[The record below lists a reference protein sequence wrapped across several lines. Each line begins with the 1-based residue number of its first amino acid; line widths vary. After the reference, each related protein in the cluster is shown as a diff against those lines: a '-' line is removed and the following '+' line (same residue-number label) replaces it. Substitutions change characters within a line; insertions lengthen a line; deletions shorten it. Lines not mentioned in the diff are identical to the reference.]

1 MDRIEKIIQKL
12 NKKQT
17 TLKKSLAVYILI
29 ALIVAVSFGS
39 FLIIFFENWKDIVRQ
54 VNSELEDSTVSYE
67 GGEYKIAKW
76 GYSSEKVARQI
87 EILSF
92 LEIASGFLCGGG
104 AVICVSHQYYKR
116 KLEEPL
122 KLLKREIEFI
132 GRDDLSFDCS
142 YVSNDELGE
151 VCETL
156 NRMRKQ
162 LIKNQENLWQL
173 MEAQRSLNAAFAH
186 DIRTPL
192 TVMRGYTQM
201 MLKFYPE
208 GKVSEE
214 KMIETL
220 QMLERQTN
228 RLEQFSLTMKEIHNM
243 EEWKVDRQD
252 FSVNQLVQQIK
263 DTLRGMPLEGKKVE
277 LSCEIEDMKIICDN
291 NLIQEVV
298 DNMMTNALRYAKER
312 ITISLAKDKEGLFIY
327 VKDDGKG
334 FPREAIMKAARPYFS
349 TAEDH
354 FGLGLTICQTLC
366 KKHGG
371 DLELM
376 NSFEGGAIVCACFM
390 VD

>member
-1 MDRIEKIIQKL
+1 MDRIEKIAQKL
-12 NKKQT
+12 HWNQM

-29 ALIVAVSFGS
+29 ALAVAVFFGGV
-39 FLIIFFENWKDIVRQ
+39 FIVFFENWKEIVLQ
-54 VNSELEDSTVSYE
+54 VNHQPDAWTILYEANGHKVSER
-67 GGEYKIAKW
+67 
-76 GYSSEKVARQI
+76 YSSEKVARQI

-92 LEIASGFLCGGG
+92 LEIAAVFLCGGV

-122 KLLKREIEFI
+122 KILKREMEFI

-142 YVSNDELGE
+142 YISNDEMGE
-151 VCETL
+151 VCNTL

-162 LIKNQENLWQL
+162 LVKNQENLWHL
-173 MEAQRSLNAAFAH
+173 MEAQRNLNAAFAH

-208 GKVSEE
+208 GKISEE

-220 QMLERQTN
+220 QMLERQTG
-228 RLEQFSLTMKEIHNM
+228 RIEQFSLTMKEIHNM
-243 EEWKVDRQD
+243 EEWKVDRQP
-252 FSVNQLVQQIK
+252 FSVKELAQQIRDNLK
-263 DTLRGMPLEGKKVE
+263 GMPLEGIQVE
-277 LSCEIEDMKIICDN
+277 FSCEIDEMQIICDK
-291 NLIQEVV
+291 NLIQEVA
-298 DNMMTNALRYAKER
+298 DNILANALRYAKEK
-312 ITISLAKDKEGLFIY
+312 ITISMVKDEEGLFLY

-334 FPREAIMKAARPYFS
+334 FSKEEIMKAARPYFS

-376 NSFEGGAIVCACFM
+376 NSLEGGAIVSAYFM

>member
-1 MDRIEKIIQKL
+1 MDRIEKIAQKL
-12 NKKQT
+12 HWNQM

-29 ALIVAVSFGS
+29 ALATAVFCGGVFIV
-39 FLIIFFENWKDIVRQ
+39 FFENWKEIVLQ
-54 VNSELEDSTVSYE
+54 VNNQQNNLAVLYGAD
-67 GGEYKIAKW
+67 GYKLSMR
-76 GYSSEKVARQI
+76 YSSEKVARQI

-92 LEIASGFLCGGG
+92 LEIAAVFLCGGV

-122 KLLKREIEFI
+122 KILKREMEFI

-142 YVSNDELGE
+142 YISNDEMGE
-151 VCETL
+151 VCNTL

-162 LIKNQENLWQL
+162 LVKNQENLWHL
-173 MEAQRSLNAAFAH
+173 MEAQRNLNAAFAH

-208 GKVSEE
+208 GKISEE

-220 QMLERQTN
+220 QMLERQTG
-228 RLEQFSLTMKEIHNM
+228 RIEQFSLTMKEIHNM
-243 EEWKVDRQD
+243 EEWKVDRQP
-252 FSVNQLVQQIK
+252 FSVKELAQQIRDNLK
-263 DTLRGMPLEGKKVE
+263 GMPLEGIQVE
-277 LSCEIEDMKIICDN
+277 FSCEIDEIQIICDK
-291 NLIQEVV
+291 NLIQEVA
-298 DNMMTNALRYAKER
+298 DNILANALRYAKEK
-312 ITISLAKDKEGLFIY
+312 ITISMVKDEEGLFLY

-334 FPREAIMKAARPYFS
+334 FSKEEIMKAARPYFS

-376 NSFEGGAIVCACFM
+376 NSLEGGAIVSAYFM

>member
-1 MDRIEKIIQKL
+1 MDRIEKIAQKFHWNQL
-12 NKKQT
+12 

-29 ALIVAVSFGS
+29 ALAVAVFWGGV
-39 FLIIFFENWKDIVRQ
+39 FVVFFENWKDMVLK
-54 VNSELEDSTVSYE
+54 VNHQSDAWSMLYE
-67 GGEYKIAKW
+67 ANGYKISER
-76 GYSSEKVARQI
+76 YSSEKVARQI

-92 LEIASGFLCGGG
+92 MEIAVVFLCGGV
-104 AVICVSHQYYKR
+104 AVIGVSHQYYKR

-122 KLLKREIEFI
+122 KILKREMEFI

-142 YVSNDELGE
+142 YISNDEMGE
-151 VCETL
+151 VCNTL

-162 LIKNQENLWQL
+162 LVKNQENLWHL
-173 MEAQRSLNAAFAH
+173 MEAQRNLNAAFVH

-208 GKVSEE
+208 GKISEE

-220 QMLERQTN
+220 QMLERQTG
-228 RLEQFSLTMKEIHNM
+228 RIEQFSLTMKEIHNM
-243 EEWKVDRQD
+243 EEWKVDRQP
-252 FSVNQLVQQIK
+252 FSVKELVQQIRENLK
-263 DTLRGMPLEGKKVE
+263 GMPLGEIQVE
-277 LSCEIEDMKIICDN
+277 FSCEIDEMQIICDK
-291 NLIQEVV
+291 NLIQEVA
-298 DNMMTNALRYAKER
+298 DNILTNALRYAREKIVISMAKEE
-312 ITISLAKDKEGLFIY
+312 EGLFIY

-334 FPREAIMKAARPYFS
+334 FSKEEIMKAARPYFS

-376 NSFEGGAIVCACFM
+376 NSLEGGAIVSAYFM

>member
-1 MDRIEKIIQKL
+1 MDRIEKIAQKL
-12 NKKQT
+12 HWNQM
-17 TLKKSLAVYILI
+17 TLKKTLAVYILI
-29 ALIVAVSFGS
+29 ALAVAVFFGGV
-39 FLIIFFENWKDIVRQ
+39 FIVFFENWKEIVLQ
-54 VNSELEDSTVSYE
+54 VNHQPDAWTILYEANGHKVSER
-67 GGEYKIAKW
+67 
-76 GYSSEKVARQI
+76 YSSEKVARQI

-92 LEIASGFLCGGG
+92 LEIAAVFLCGGV

-122 KLLKREIEFI
+122 KILKREMEFI

-142 YVSNDELGE
+142 YISNDEMGE
-151 VCETL
+151 VCNTL

-162 LIKNQENLWQL
+162 LVKNQENLWHL
-173 MEAQRSLNAAFAH
+173 MEAQRNLNAAFAH

-208 GKVSEE
+208 GKISEE

-220 QMLERQTN
+220 QMLERQTG
-228 RLEQFSLTMKEIHNM
+228 RIEQFSLTMKEIHNM
-243 EEWKVDRQD
+243 EEWKVDRQPC
-252 FSVNQLVQQIK
+252 SVKELAQQIRDNLK
-263 DTLRGMPLEGKKVE
+263 GMPLEGIQVE
-277 LSCEIEDMKIICDN
+277 FSCEIDEMQIICDK
-291 NLIQEVV
+291 NLIQEVA
-298 DNMMTNALRYAKER
+298 DNILANALRYAKEK
-312 ITISLAKDKEGLFIY
+312 ITISMVKDEEGLFLY

-334 FPREAIMKAARPYFS
+334 FSKEEIMKAARPYFS

-376 NSFEGGAIVCACFM
+376 NSLEGGAIVSAYFM

>member
-1 MDRIEKIIQKL
+1 MDRIEKIAQKFHWNQL
-12 NKKQT
+12 

-29 ALIVAVSFGS
+29 ALAVAVFWGGV
-39 FLIIFFENWKDIVRQ
+39 FVVFFENWKDMVLK
-54 VNSELEDSTVSYE
+54 VNHQSDAWSMLYE
-67 GGEYKIAKW
+67 ANGYKISER
-76 GYSSEKVARQI
+76 YSSEKVARQI

-92 LEIASGFLCGGG
+92 MEIAVVFLCGGV

-122 KLLKREIEFI
+122 KILKREMEFI

-142 YVSNDELGE
+142 YISNDEMGE
-151 VCETL
+151 VCNTL

-162 LIKNQENLWQL
+162 LVKNQENLWHL
-173 MEAQRSLNAAFAH
+173 MEAQRNLNAAFAH

-208 GKVSEE
+208 GKISEE

-220 QMLERQTN
+220 QMLERQTG
-228 RLEQFSLTMKEIHNM
+228 RIEQFSLTMKEIHNM
-243 EEWKVDRQD
+243 EEWKVDRQP
-252 FSVNQLVQQIK
+252 FSVKELVQQIRENLK
-263 DTLRGMPLEGKKVE
+263 GMPLGEIQVE
-277 LSCEIEDMKIICDN
+277 FSCEIDEMQIICDK
-291 NLIQEVV
+291 NLIQEVA
-298 DNMMTNALRYAKER
+298 DNILTNALRYAREKIVISMAKEE
-312 ITISLAKDKEGLFIY
+312 EGLFIY

-334 FPREAIMKAARPYFS
+334 FSKEEIMKAARPYFS

-376 NSFEGGAIVCACFM
+376 NSLEGGAIVSAYFM

>member
-1 MDRIEKIIQKL
+1 MAQKFHWNQL
-12 NKKQT
+12 

-29 ALIVAVSFGS
+29 ALAAAVFCGAAFIV
-39 FLIIFFENWKDIVRQ
+39 FFENWKEIVLQ
-54 VNSELEDSTVSYE
+54 VNDQQDNLAVLYGANGYQLSMR
-67 GGEYKIAKW
+67 
-76 GYSSEKVARQI
+76 YSSEKVARQI

-92 LEIASGFLCGGG
+92 LEIVTAFLCGGA
-104 AVICVSHQYYKR
+104 AVIGVSHQYYKR

-122 KLLKREIEFI
+122 RILKREMEFI

-151 VCETL
+151 VCDTL

-162 LIKNQENLWQL
+162 LVKNQENLWQL
-173 MEAQRSLNAAFAH
+173 MEAQRNLNAAFAH

-208 GKVSEE
+208 GKISEE

-220 QMLERQTN
+220 QMLERQTG
-228 RLEQFSLTMKEIHNM
+228 RIEQFSLTMKEIHNM
-243 EEWKVDRQD
+243 EEWKVDRQP
-252 FSVNQLVQQIK
+252 FSVKELVQQIRDNLK
-263 DTLRGMPLEGKKVE
+263 GMPLEGIKVE
-277 LSCEIEDMKIICDN
+277 LSCEIEEVQIICDK

-298 DNMMTNALRYAKER
+298 DNMLTNALRYAKEK
-312 ITISLAKDKEGLFIY
+312 IIISIVKEEEGLFVY
-327 VKDDGKG
+327 MKDDGKG
-334 FPREAIMKAARPYFS
+334 FSKEEIMKAARPYFS

-371 DLELM
+371 DLEVM
-376 NSFEGGAIVCACFM
+376 NSLEGGAIVSAYFM
-390 VD
+390 AD

>member
-1 MDRIEKIIQKL
+1 MDRIEKIAQKL
-12 NKKQT
+12 HWNQM

-29 ALIVAVSFGS
+29 ALATAVFCGGVFIV
-39 FLIIFFENWKDIVRQ
+39 FFENWKEIVLQ
-54 VNSELEDSTVSYE
+54 VNNQQNNLAVLYGAD
-67 GGEYKIAKW
+67 GYKLSMR
-76 GYSSEKVARQI
+76 YSSEKVARQI

-92 LEIASGFLCGGG
+92 LEIAAVFLFGGV

-122 KLLKREIEFI
+122 KILKREMEFI

-142 YVSNDELGE
+142 YISNDEMGE
-151 VCETL
+151 VCNTL

-162 LIKNQENLWQL
+162 LVKNQENLWHL
-173 MEAQRSLNAAFAH
+173 MEAQRNLNAAFAH

-208 GKVSEE
+208 GKISEE

-220 QMLERQTN
+220 QMLERQTG
-228 RLEQFSLTMKEIHNM
+228 RIEQFSLTMKEIHNM
-243 EEWKVDRQD
+243 EEWKVDRQPC
-252 FSVNQLVQQIK
+252 SVKELAQQIRDNLK
-263 DTLRGMPLEGKKVE
+263 GMPLEGIQVE
-277 LSCEIEDMKIICDN
+277 FSCEIDEMQIICDK
-291 NLIQEVV
+291 NLIQEVA
-298 DNMMTNALRYAKER
+298 DNILANALRYAKEK
-312 ITISLAKDKEGLFIY
+312 ITISMVKDEEGLFLY

-334 FPREAIMKAARPYFS
+334 FSKEEIMKAARPYFS

-376 NSFEGGAIVCACFM
+376 NSLEGGAIVSAYFM

>member
-1 MDRIEKIIQKL
+1 MDRIEKIAQKL
-12 NKKQT
+12 HWNQM
-17 TLKKSLAVYILI
+17 TLKKTLAVYILI
-29 ALIVAVSFGS
+29 ALAVAVFFGGV
-39 FLIIFFENWKDIVRQ
+39 FIVFFENWKEIVLQ
-54 VNSELEDSTVSYE
+54 VNHQPDAWTILYEANGHKVSER
-67 GGEYKIAKW
+67 
-76 GYSSEKVARQI
+76 YSSEKVARQI

-92 LEIASGFLCGGG
+92 LEIAAVFLCGGV

-122 KLLKREIEFI
+122 KILKREMEFI

-142 YVSNDELGE
+142 YISNDEMGE
-151 VCETL
+151 VCNTL

-162 LIKNQENLWQL
+162 LVKNQENLWHL
-173 MEAQRSLNAAFAH
+173 MEAQRNLNAAFAH

-208 GKVSEE
+208 GKITEE

-220 QMLERQTN
+220 QMLERQTG
-228 RLEQFSLTMKEIHNM
+228 RIEQFSLTMKEIHNM
-243 EEWKVDRQD
+243 EEWKVDRQPC
-252 FSVNQLVQQIK
+252 SVKELAQQIRDNLK
-263 DTLRGMPLEGKKVE
+263 GMPLEGIKVE
-277 LSCEIEDMKIICDN
+277 FSCEIDEMQIICDK
-291 NLIQEVV
+291 NLIQEVA
-298 DNMMTNALRYAKER
+298 DNILANALRYAKEK
-312 ITISLAKDKEGLFIY
+312 ITISMVKDEEGLFLY

-334 FPREAIMKAARPYFS
+334 FSKEEIMKAARPYFS

-376 NSFEGGAIVCACFM
+376 NSLEGGAIVSAYFM

>member
-1 MDRIEKIIQKL
+1 MDRIEKLIQKF
-12 NKKQT
+12 NWRQM
-17 TLKKSLAVYILI
+17 TLKKSLAVYILT
-29 ALIVAVSFGS
+29 ALTVVAFFAC
-39 FLIIFFENWKDIVRQ
+39 FLIAFFENWKGIVRQ
-54 VNSELEDSTVSYE
+54 VNDESDTLAVMYEDS
-67 GGEYKIAKW
+67 GYKVEWNYPSPKA
-76 GYSSEKVARQI
+76 AREI

-92 LEIASGFLCGGG
+92 LEIAAVFLCGGA

-122 KLLKREIEFI
+122 KILKREMEFI

-151 VCETL
+151 VCDTL

-162 LIKNQENLWQL
+162 LVKNQENLWQL
-173 MEAQRSLNAAFAH
+173 MEAQRNLNAAFAH

-208 GKVSEE
+208 GKLSEE

-220 QMLERQTN
+220 QMLERQTD
-228 RLEQFSLTMKEIHNM
+228 RIEQFSLTMKEIHNM
-243 EEWKVDRQD
+243 EEWKVDRKP
-252 FSVNQLVQQIK
+252 FSVKELVQQIRDNLK
-263 DTLRGMPLEGKKVE
+263 GMPLEGIKVD
-277 LSCEIEDMKIICDN
+277 LFCETEDVQIICDK
-291 NLIQEVV
+291 NLIQEVI
-298 DNMMTNALRYAKER
+298 DNMLTNALRYAKER
-312 ITISLAKDKEGLFIY
+312 IIISIVKEEEGLFLY

-334 FPREAIMKAARPYFS
+334 FSKEEIMKAARPYFS
-349 TAEDH
+349 TTEDH

-376 NSFEGGAIVCACFM
+376 NSLEGGAIVSAYFM

>member
-1 MDRIEKIIQKL
+1 MDRIEKIAQKFHWNQL
-12 NKKQT
+12 

-29 ALIVAVSFGS
+29 ALAAAVFFGGV
-39 FLIIFFENWKDIVRQ
+39 FVVFFENWKDMVLQ
-54 VNSELEDSTVSYE
+54 VNHQPDAWTMLYEANGYKVSER
-67 GGEYKIAKW
+67 
-76 GYSSEKVARQI
+76 YSSEKVARQI

-92 LEIASGFLCGGG
+92 LEIAVVFLCGGV

-122 KLLKREIEFI
+122 KILKREMEFM

-142 YVSNDELGE
+142 YISNDEMGE
-151 VCETL
+151 VCDTL

-162 LIKNQENLWQL
+162 LVKNQENLWQM
-173 MEAQRSLNAAFAH
+173 MEAQRNLNAAFAH

-208 GKVSEE
+208 GKISEE

-220 QMLERQTN
+220 QMLERQTG
-228 RLEQFSLTMKEIHNM
+228 RIEQFSLTMKEIHNM
-243 EEWKVDRQD
+243 EEWKVDRQP
-252 FSVNQLVQQIK
+252 FSVKELVQQIRENLK
-263 DTLRGMPLEGKKVE
+263 GMPLEGIKVE
-277 LSCEIEDMKIICDN
+277 FSCEIDEMQIICDK
-291 NLIQEVV
+291 NLIQEVA
-298 DNMMTNALRYAKER
+298 DNILTNALRYAKEK
-312 ITISLAKDKEGLFIY
+312 IIISMVKEEEGLFLY

-334 FPREAIMKAARPYFS
+334 FSKEEIMKAARPYFS

-376 NSFEGGAIVCACFM
+376 NSLEGGAIVSAYFM

>member
-1 MDRIEKIIQKL
+1 MDRIEKIAQKL
-12 NKKQT
+12 HWNQM
-17 TLKKSLAVYILI
+17 TLKKTLAVYILI
-29 ALIVAVSFGS
+29 ALAVAVFFGGV
-39 FLIIFFENWKDIVRQ
+39 FIIFFENWKEIVLQ
-54 VNSELEDSTVSYE
+54 VNHQPDAWTILYEANGHKVSER
-67 GGEYKIAKW
+67 
-76 GYSSEKVARQI
+76 YSSEKVARQI

-92 LEIASGFLCGGG
+92 LEIAAVFLCGGV

-122 KLLKREIEFI
+122 KILKREMEFI

-142 YVSNDELGE
+142 YISNDEMGE
-151 VCETL
+151 VCNTL

-162 LIKNQENLWQL
+162 LVKNQENLWHL
-173 MEAQRSLNAAFAH
+173 MEAQRNLNAAFAH

-208 GKVSEE
+208 GKISEE

-220 QMLERQTN
+220 QMLERQTG
-228 RLEQFSLTMKEIHNM
+228 RIEQFSLTMKEIHNM
-243 EEWKVDRQD
+243 EEWKVDRQPC
-252 FSVNQLVQQIK
+252 SVKELAQQIRDNLK
-263 DTLRGMPLEGKKVE
+263 GMPLEGIKVE
-277 LSCEIEDMKIICDN
+277 FSCEIDEMQIICDK
-291 NLIQEVV
+291 NLIQEVA
-298 DNMMTNALRYAKER
+298 DNILANALRYAKEK
-312 ITISLAKDKEGLFIY
+312 ITISMVKDEEGLFLY

-334 FPREAIMKAARPYFS
+334 FSKEEIMKAARPYFS

-376 NSFEGGAIVCACFM
+376 NSLEGGAIVSAYFM

>member
-1 MDRIEKIIQKL
+1 MDRIEKIAQKL
-12 NKKQT
+12 HWNQM

-29 ALIVAVSFGS
+29 ALATAVFCGGVLIV
-39 FLIIFFENWKDIVRQ
+39 FFENWKEIVLQ
-54 VNSELEDSTVSYE
+54 VNNQQNNLAVLYGAD
-67 GGEYKIAKW
+67 GYKLSMR
-76 GYSSEKVARQI
+76 YSSEKVARQI

-92 LEIASGFLCGGG
+92 LEIAAVFLCGSV

-122 KLLKREIEFI
+122 KILKREMEFI

-142 YVSNDELGE
+142 YISNDEMGE
-151 VCETL
+151 VCNTL

-162 LIKNQENLWQL
+162 LVKNQENLWHL
-173 MEAQRSLNAAFAH
+173 MEAQRNLNAAFAH

-208 GKVSEE
+208 GKISEE

-220 QMLERQTN
+220 QMLERQTG
-228 RLEQFSLTMKEIHNM
+228 RIEQFSLTMKEIHNM
-243 EEWKVDRQD
+243 EEWKVDRQP
-252 FSVNQLVQQIK
+252 FSVKELAQQIRDNLK
-263 DTLRGMPLEGKKVE
+263 GMPLEGIQVE
-277 LSCEIEDMKIICDN
+277 FSCEIDEMQIICDK
-291 NLIQEVV
+291 NLIQEVA
-298 DNMMTNALRYAKER
+298 DNILANALRYAKEK
-312 ITISLAKDKEGLFIY
+312 ITISMVKDEEGLFLY

-334 FPREAIMKAARPYFS
+334 FSKEEIMKAARPYFS

-376 NSFEGGAIVCACFM
+376 NSLEGGAIVSAYFM

>member
-1 MDRIEKIIQKL
+1 MDRIEKIAQKL
-12 NKKQT
+12 HWNQM

-29 ALIVAVSFGS
+29 ALATAVFCGGVLIV
-39 FLIIFFENWKDIVRQ
+39 FFENWKEIVLQ
-54 VNSELEDSTVSYE
+54 VNNQQNNLAVLYGAD
-67 GGEYKIAKW
+67 GYKLSMR
-76 GYSSEKVARQI
+76 YSSEKVARQI

-92 LEIASGFLCGGG
+92 LEIAAVFLCGGV

-122 KLLKREIEFI
+122 KILKREMEFI

-142 YVSNDELGE
+142 YISNDEMGE
-151 VCETL
+151 VCNTL

-162 LIKNQENLWQL
+162 LVKNQENLWHL
-173 MEAQRSLNAAFAH
+173 MEAQRNLNAAFAH

-208 GKVSEE
+208 GKISEE

-220 QMLERQTN
+220 QMLERQTD
-228 RLEQFSLTMKEIHNM
+228 RIEQFSLTMKEIHNM
-243 EEWKVDRQD
+243 EEWKVDRQP
-252 FSVNQLVQQIK
+252 FSVKELAQQIRDNLK
-263 DTLRGMPLEGKKVE
+263 GMPLEGIQVE
-277 LSCEIEDMKIICDN
+277 FSCEIDEMQIICDK
-291 NLIQEVV
+291 NLIQEVA
-298 DNMMTNALRYAKER
+298 DNILANALRYAKEK
-312 ITISLAKDKEGLFIY
+312 ITISMVKDEEGLFLY

-334 FPREAIMKAARPYFS
+334 FSKEEIMKAARPYFS

-376 NSFEGGAIVCACFM
+376 NSLEGGAIVSAYFM

>member
-1 MDRIEKIIQKL
+1 M
-12 NKKQT
+12 

-29 ALIVAVSFGS
+29 ALATAVFCGGVFIV
-39 FLIIFFENWKDIVRQ
+39 FFENWKEIVLQ
-54 VNSELEDSTVSYE
+54 VNHQPDAWTILYEANGHKVSER
-67 GGEYKIAKW
+67 
-76 GYSSEKVARQI
+76 YSSEKVARQI

-92 LEIASGFLCGGG
+92 LEIAAVFLCGGV

-122 KLLKREIEFI
+122 KILKREMEFI

-142 YVSNDELGE
+142 YISNDEMGE
-151 VCETL
+151 VCNTL

-162 LIKNQENLWQL
+162 LVKNQENLWHL
-173 MEAQRSLNAAFAH
+173 MEAQRNLNAAFAH

-208 GKVSEE
+208 GKISEE

-220 QMLERQTN
+220 QMLERQTG
-228 RLEQFSLTMKEIHNM
+228 RIEQFSLTMKEIHNM
-243 EEWKVDRQD
+243 EEWKVDRQPC
-252 FSVNQLVQQIK
+252 SVKELAQQIRDNLK
-263 DTLRGMPLEGKKVE
+263 GMPLEGIKVE
-277 LSCEIEDMKIICDN
+277 FSCEIDEMQIICDK
-291 NLIQEVV
+291 NLIQEVA
-298 DNMMTNALRYAKER
+298 DNILANALRYAKEK
-312 ITISLAKDKEGLFIY
+312 ITISMVKDEEGLFLY

-334 FPREAIMKAARPYFS
+334 FSKEEIMKAARPYFS

-376 NSFEGGAIVCACFM
+376 NSLEGGAIVSAYFM

>member
-1 MDRIEKIIQKL
+1 MDRIEKIAQKL
-12 NKKQT
+12 HWNQM

-29 ALIVAVSFGS
+29 ALATAVFCGGVLIV
-39 FLIIFFENWKDIVRQ
+39 FFENWKEIVLQ
-54 VNSELEDSTVSYE
+54 VNNQQNNLAVLYGAD
-67 GGEYKIAKW
+67 GYKLSMR
-76 GYSSEKVARQI
+76 YSSEKVARQI

-92 LEIASGFLCGGG
+92 LEIAAVFLCGGV

-122 KLLKREIEFI
+122 KILKREMEFI

-142 YVSNDELGE
+142 YISNDEMGE
-151 VCETL
+151 VCNTL

-162 LIKNQENLWQL
+162 LVKNQENLWHL
-173 MEAQRSLNAAFAH
+173 MEAQRNLNAAFAH

-208 GKVSEE
+208 GKISEE

-220 QMLERQTN
+220 QMLERQTG
-228 RLEQFSLTMKEIHNM
+228 RIEQFSLTMKEIHNM
-243 EEWKVDRQD
+243 EEWKVDRQP
-252 FSVNQLVQQIK
+252 FSVKELAQQIRDNLK
-263 DTLRGMPLEGKKVE
+263 GMPLEGIQVE
-277 LSCEIEDMKIICDN
+277 FSCEIDEMQIICDK
-291 NLIQEVV
+291 NLIQEVA
-298 DNMMTNALRYAKER
+298 DNILANALRYAKEK
-312 ITISLAKDKEGLFIY
+312 ITISMVKDEEGLFLY

-334 FPREAIMKAARPYFS
+334 FSKEEIMKAARPYFS

-376 NSFEGGAIVCACFM
+376 NSLEGGAIVSAYFM

>member
-1 MDRIEKIIQKL
+1 MDRIEKIAQKL
-12 NKKQT
+12 HWNQM
-17 TLKKSLAVYILI
+17 TLKKTLAVYILI
-29 ALIVAVSFGS
+29 ALAVAVFFGGV
-39 FLIIFFENWKDIVRQ
+39 FIVFFENWKEIVLQ
-54 VNSELEDSTVSYE
+54 VNHQPDAWTILYEANGHKVSER
-67 GGEYKIAKW
+67 
-76 GYSSEKVARQI
+76 YSSEKVARQI

-92 LEIASGFLCGGG
+92 LEIAAVFLCGGV

-122 KLLKREIEFI
+122 KILKREMEFI

-142 YVSNDELGE
+142 YISNDEMGE
-151 VCETL
+151 VCNTL

-162 LIKNQENLWQL
+162 LIKNQENLWHL
-173 MEAQRSLNAAFAH
+173 MEAQRNLNAAFAH

-208 GKVSEE
+208 GKISEE

-220 QMLERQTN
+220 QMLERQTG
-228 RLEQFSLTMKEIHNM
+228 RIEQFSLTMKEIHNM
-243 EEWKVDRQD
+243 EEWKVDRQPC
-252 FSVNQLVQQIK
+252 SVKELAQQIRDNLK
-263 DTLRGMPLEGKKVE
+263 GMPLEGIKVE
-277 LSCEIEDMKIICDN
+277 FSCEIDEMQIICDK
-291 NLIQEVV
+291 NLIQEVA
-298 DNMMTNALRYAKER
+298 DNILANALRYAKEK
-312 ITISLAKDKEGLFIY
+312 ITISMVKDEEGLFLY

-334 FPREAIMKAARPYFS
+334 FSKEEIMKAARPYFS

-376 NSFEGGAIVCACFM
+376 NSLEGGAIVSAYFM

>member
-1 MDRIEKIIQKL
+1 MDRIEKIAQKFHWNQL
-12 NKKQT
+12 

-29 ALIVAVSFGS
+29 ALAVAVFWGGV
-39 FLIIFFENWKDIVRQ
+39 FVVFFENWKDMVLK
-54 VNSELEDSTVSYE
+54 VNHQSDAWSMLYE
-67 GGEYKIAKW
+67 ANGYKISER
-76 GYSSEKVARQI
+76 YSSEKVARQI

-92 LEIASGFLCGGG
+92 MEIAVVFLCGGV
-104 AVICVSHQYYKR
+104 AVIGVSHQYYKR

-122 KLLKREIEFI
+122 KILKREMEFI

-142 YVSNDELGE
+142 YISNDEMGE
-151 VCETL
+151 VCNTL

-162 LIKNQENLWQL
+162 LVKNQENLWHL
-173 MEAQRSLNAAFAH
+173 MEAQRNLNAAFAH

-208 GKVSEE
+208 GKISEE

-220 QMLERQTN
+220 QMLERQTG
-228 RLEQFSLTMKEIHNM
+228 RIEQFSLTMKEIHNM
-243 EEWKVDRQD
+243 EEWKVDRQP
-252 FSVNQLVQQIK
+252 FSVKELVQQIRENLK
-263 DTLRGMPLEGKKVE
+263 GMPLGEIQVE
-277 LSCEIEDMKIICDN
+277 FSCEIDEMQIICDK
-291 NLIQEVV
+291 NLIQEVA
-298 DNMMTNALRYAKER
+298 DNILTNALRYAREKIVISMAKEE
-312 ITISLAKDKEGLFIY
+312 EGLFIY

-334 FPREAIMKAARPYFS
+334 FSKEEIMKAARPYFS

-376 NSFEGGAIVCACFM
+376 NSLEGGAIVSAYFM

>member
-1 MDRIEKIIQKL
+1 MDRIEKIAQKFHW
-12 NKKQT
+12 NQM

-29 ALIVAVSFGS
+29 ALAVAVFWGGV
-39 FLIIFFENWKDIVRQ
+39 FVVFFENWKDMVLK
-54 VNSELEDSTVSYE
+54 VNHQPDAWSMLYE
-67 GGEYKIAKW
+67 ANGYKISER
-76 GYSSEKVARQI
+76 YSSEKVARQI

-92 LEIASGFLCGGG
+92 MEIAVVFLCGGV

-122 KLLKREIEFI
+122 KILKREMEFI

-142 YVSNDELGE
+142 YISNDEMGE
-151 VCETL
+151 VCNTL

-162 LIKNQENLWQL
+162 LVKNQENLWHL
-173 MEAQRSLNAAFAH
+173 MEAQRNLNAAFAH

-208 GKVSEE
+208 GKISEE

-220 QMLERQTN
+220 QMLERQTG
-228 RLEQFSLTMKEIHNM
+228 RIEQFSLTMKEIHNM
-243 EEWKVDRQD
+243 EEWKVDRQP
-252 FSVNQLVQQIK
+252 FSVKELVQQIRENLK
-263 DTLRGMPLEGKKVE
+263 GMPLGEIQVE
-277 LSCEIEDMKIICDN
+277 FSCEIDEMQIICDK
-291 NLIQEVV
+291 NLIQEVA
-298 DNMMTNALRYAKER
+298 DNILTNALRYAREKIVISMAKEE
-312 ITISLAKDKEGLFIY
+312 EGLFIY

-334 FPREAIMKAARPYFS
+334 FSKEEIMKAARPYFS

-376 NSFEGGAIVCACFM
+376 NSLEGGAIVSAYFM

>member
-1 MDRIEKIIQKL
+1 MDRIEKIAQKL
-12 NKKQT
+12 HWNQM
-17 TLKKSLAVYILI
+17 TLKKTLAVYILI
-29 ALIVAVSFGS
+29 ALAVAVFFGGV
-39 FLIIFFENWKDIVRQ
+39 FIVFFENWKEIVLQ
-54 VNSELEDSTVSYE
+54 VNHQPDAWTILYEANGHKVSER
-67 GGEYKIAKW
+67 
-76 GYSSEKVARQI
+76 YSSEKVARQI

-92 LEIASGFLCGGG
+92 LEIAAVFLCGGV

-122 KLLKREIEFI
+122 KILKREMEFI

-142 YVSNDELGE
+142 YISNDEMGE
-151 VCETL
+151 VCNTL

-162 LIKNQENLWQL
+162 LVKNQENLWHL
-173 MEAQRSLNAAFAH
+173 MEAQRNLNAAFAH

-208 GKVSEE
+208 GKISEE

-220 QMLERQTN
+220 QMLERQTG
-228 RLEQFSLTMKEIHNM
+228 RIEQFSLTMKEIHNM
-243 EEWKVDRQD
+243 EEWKVDRQPC
-252 FSVNQLVQQIK
+252 SVKELAQQIRDNLK
-263 DTLRGMPLEGKKVE
+263 GMPLEGIKVE
-277 LSCEIEDMKIICDN
+277 FSCEIDEMQIICDK
-291 NLIQEVV
+291 NLIQEVA
-298 DNMMTNALRYAKER
+298 DNILANALRYAKEK
-312 ITISLAKDKEGLFIY
+312 ITISMVKDEEGLFLY

-334 FPREAIMKAARPYFS
+334 FSKEEIMKAARPYFS

-376 NSFEGGAIVCACFM
+376 NSLEGGAIVSAYFM

>member
-1 MDRIEKIIQKL
+1 MDRIEKIAQKL
-12 NKKQT
+12 HWNQM

-29 ALIVAVSFGS
+29 ALATAVFCGGVFIV
-39 FLIIFFENWKDIVRQ
+39 FFENWKEIVLQ
-54 VNSELEDSTVSYE
+54 VNNQQNNLAVLYGAD
-67 GGEYKIAKW
+67 GYKLSMR
-76 GYSSEKVARQI
+76 YSSEKVARQI

-92 LEIASGFLCGGG
+92 LEIAAVFLFGGV

-122 KLLKREIEFI
+122 KILKREMEFI

-142 YVSNDELGE
+142 YISNDEMGE
-151 VCETL
+151 VCNTL

-162 LIKNQENLWQL
+162 LVKNQENLWHL
-173 MEAQRSLNAAFAH
+173 MEAQRNLNAAFAH

-208 GKVSEE
+208 GKISEE

-220 QMLERQTN
+220 QMLERQTG
-228 RLEQFSLTMKEIHNM
+228 RIEQFSLTMKEIHNM
-243 EEWKVDRQD
+243 EEWKVDRQPC
-252 FSVNQLVQQIK
+252 SVKELAQQIRDNLK
-263 DTLRGMPLEGKKVE
+263 GMPLEGIKVE
-277 LSCEIEDMKIICDN
+277 FSCEIDEMQIICDK
-291 NLIQEVV
+291 NLIQEVA
-298 DNMMTNALRYAKER
+298 DNILANALRYAKEK
-312 ITISLAKDKEGLFIY
+312 ITISMVKDEEGLFLY

-334 FPREAIMKAARPYFS
+334 FSKEEIMKAARPYFS

-376 NSFEGGAIVCACFM
+376 NSLEGGAIVSAYFM

>member
-1 MDRIEKIIQKL
+1 MDRIEKIAQKL
-12 NKKQT
+12 HWNQM

-29 ALIVAVSFGS
+29 ALATAVFCGGVFIV
-39 FLIIFFENWKDIVRQ
+39 FFENWKEIVLQ
-54 VNSELEDSTVSYE
+54 VNNQQNNLAVLYGAD
-67 GGEYKIAKW
+67 GYKLSMR
-76 GYSSEKVARQI
+76 YSSEKVARQI

-92 LEIASGFLCGGG
+92 LEIAAVFLCGGV

-122 KLLKREIEFI
+122 KILKREMEFI

-142 YVSNDELGE
+142 YISYDEMGE
-151 VCETL
+151 VCNTL
-156 NRMRKQ
+156 NRMRI
-162 LIKNQENLWQL
+162 LLVMNQVILWHL
-173 MEAQRSLNAAFAH
+173 MEALRNLNAAFAH

-208 GKVSEE
+208 GKISEE

-220 QMLERQTN
+220 QMLERQTG
-228 RLEQFSLTMKEIHNM
+228 RIEQFSLTMKEIHNM
-243 EEWKVDRQD
+243 EEWKVDRQP
-252 FSVNQLVQQIK
+252 FSVKELAQQIRDNLK
-263 DTLRGMPLEGKKVE
+263 GMPLEGIKVE
-277 LSCEIEDMKIICDN
+277 LSCEIEEVQIICDK

-298 DNMMTNALRYAKER
+298 DNMLTNALRYAKEK
-312 ITISLAKDKEGLFIY
+312 IIISIVKDEEGLFVY
-327 VKDDGKG
+327 MKDDGKG
-334 FPREAIMKAARPYFS
+334 FSKEEIMKAARPYFS

-376 NSFEGGAIVCACFM
+376 NSLEGGAIVSAYFM